1 MRTEASVTELLR
13 NFSDYINRV
22 LYRRERFVLLRG
34 GRPVA
39 ELGPLPAGTRL
50 GELPA
55 LLKALPRLGAEEGE
69 AMAAELDEARSRFK
83 PPDDPWA
90 S

>member
-1 MRTEASVTELLR
+1 MMIETSVTDLLR

-39 ELGPLPAGTRL
+39 ELGPLPGGTRL

-55 LLKALPRLGAEEGE
+55 LLEALPRLGEEEGE
-69 AMAAELDEARSRFK
+69 ALAADLDEARSRLG
-83 PPDDPWA
+83 PPEDPWA